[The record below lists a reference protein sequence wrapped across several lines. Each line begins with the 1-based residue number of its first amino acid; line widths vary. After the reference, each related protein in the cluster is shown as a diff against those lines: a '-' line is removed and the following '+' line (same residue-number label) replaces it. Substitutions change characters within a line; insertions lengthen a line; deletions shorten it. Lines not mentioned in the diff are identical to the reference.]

1 MLMRALVLMLGWMW
15 KTPEPYGLFHALM
28 AGLAGL
34 SALGAWRLRGLKE
47 SRRQKLLFC
56 LGVLMAGSEVL
67 KQVFRFLIVDQGVY
81 NWWYFPFQ
89 LCSMPIYLCLL
100 LPRLKKG
107 RRTVVTFLAD
117 FALLGGIAVY
127 LDPSDMLSPS
137 LFLTLFSFLW
147 HDLLI
152 IIGILCGT
160 SDAMQEDS
168 QGALKML
175 GLFGLLAGIAE
186 ILNVSLFRYGE
197 LSMFYLSPKLA
208 NTQLGFREIAR
219 LWGIPAGNF
228 CYFLAMIA
236 GGLLIHTLWRRIRQ
250 KDRSIREQDV

>member
-1 MLMRALVLMLGWMW
+1 MRALVLMLGWMW

-197 LSMFYLSPKLA
+197 LSMFLPVA
-208 NTQLGFREIAR
+208 QTCQHAAGF
-219 LWGIPAGNF
+219 
-228 CYFLAMIA
+228 
-236 GGLLIHTLWRRIRQ
+236 
-250 KDRSIREQDV
+250 S

>member
-1 MLMRALVLMLGWMW
+1 MV
-15 KTPEPYGLFHALM
+15 FSI
-28 AGLAGL
+28 
-34 SALGAWRLRGLKE
+34 SALQHA
-47 SRRQKLLFC
+47 
-56 LGVLMAGSEVL
+56 
-67 KQVFRFLIVDQGVY
+67 D
-81 NWWYFPFQ
+81 
-89 LCSMPIYLCLL
+89 LCLL

>member
-1 MLMRALVLMLGWMW
+1 MRTLVLMRALMW

-67 KQVFRFLIVDQGVY
+67 KQVFRFLIVD
-81 NWWYFPFQ
+81 WWYFPFQ

-208 NTQLGFREIAR
+208 NTQLGFREIDR

>member
-1 MLMRALVLMLGWMW
+1 
-15 KTPEPYGLFHALM
+15 
-28 AGLAGL
+28 
-34 SALGAWRLRGLKE
+34 
-47 SRRQKLLFC
+47 
-56 LGVLMAGSEVL
+56 MAGSEVL

-186 ILNVSLFRYGE
+186 ILNVSLSDMVNCR
-197 LSMFYLSPKLA
+197 
-208 NTQLGFREIAR
+208 GFTWSAQTCQHA
-219 LWGIPAGNF
+219 AGF
-228 CYFLAMIA
+228 
-236 GGLLIHTLWRRIRQ
+236 
-250 KDRSIREQDV
+250 S

>member
-1 MLMRALVLMLGWMW
+1 MGNIATSIFQMSSWSM
-15 KTPEPYGLFHALM
+15 KTPAPYSAFHILFGGAGILTAIYLAWNMSKKQPFHVLFFCGLI
-28 AGLAGL
+28 LA
-34 SALGAWRLRGLKE
+34 A
-47 SRRQKLLFC
+47 
-56 LGVLMAGSEVL
+56 SEL
-67 KQVFRFLIVDQGVY
+67 YKQGFLYYIVNGQQYD
-81 NWWYFPFQ
+81 WWYFPFQ

-137 LFLTLFSFLW
+137 VFLTLFSFLW
-147 HDLLI
+147 HELLI
-152 IIGILCGT
+152 VIGILCGT
-160 SDAMQEDS
+160 SDAMEEDFR
-168 QGALKML
+168 GALKML

-186 ILNVSLFRYGE
+186 MLNVTLSRYGE
-197 LSMFYLSPKLA
+197 LPMFYLSPKLA